1 MLPRRIS
8 VSLFIDQ
15 SIIWPVKRLQ
25 AFKFQLRPGGQQERE
40 MRRFAGACR
49 FVFNRALAL
58 QNENHEAGNKY
69 IPYGKMASW
78 LVEWKNAT
86 EMQWLKDSPSQ
97 PLQQSLKDLERA
109 YKNFFQKRAAF
120 PRFKKRGQNDAFRY
134 PQGVKLDQE
143 NSRIFLPKLGW
154 MRYRNSR
161 QVTGVVKNVTVSQSC
176 GKWYISIQ
184 TESEVSTP
192 VHPSASMVG
201 LDAGVAKLA
210 TLSDGT
216 VFEPVNS
223 FQKNQK
229 TLARLQRQLSRK
241 VKFSNNWQKQK
252 RKIQR
257 LHSCIA
263 NIRRD
268 YLHKVTTTVS
278 KNHAMIVIED
288 LKVSNMSK
296 SAAGTVSQ
304 PGRNV
309 RAKSGLNRTI
319 LDQGWYEMR
328 RQLEYKQLWRG
339 GQVLAVPPAYTSQ
352 RCACCGH
359 TAKENR
365 LSQSKFRCQVCG
377 YTANAD
383 VNGARNILAAGH
395 AVLACGEMVQS
406 GRSLKQEPT
415 EMIQATA

>member
-1 MLPRRIS
+1 M
-8 VSLFIDQ
+8 
-15 SIIWPVKRLQ
+15 KRLQ

-229 TLARLQRQLSRK
+229 KLARLQRQLSRK

-309 RAKSGLNRTI
+309 RAKSGLNRSI

-328 RQLEYKQLWRG
+328 RQLAYKQLWRG

-406 GRSLKQEPT
+406 GRPLKQEPT

>member
-1 MLPRRIS
+1 MMLILKAYKFRLEPTPE
-8 VSLFIDQ
+8 Q
-15 SIIWPVKRLQ
+15 SQRLR
-25 AFKFQLRPGGQQERE
+25 QLCGC
-40 MRRFAGACR
+40 AR
-49 FVFNRALAL
+49 FVWNLGLAETKRILDSGEKLPSAFELNRMITVWKKMPEYIFLQDAYTDNLQQKLKDLHTAWKRCFDKKLAAKAPVWKRK
-58 QNENHEAGNKY
+58 NEGRDSIRFVNFEKY
-69 IPYGKMASW
+69 CCLENRRVKLPSGLGWVKFRQSQRVNGKI
-78 LVEWKNAT
+78 KNAT
-86 EMQWLKDSPSQ
+86 ISQ
-97 PLQQSLKDLERA
+97 LA
-109 YKNFFQKRAAF
+109 
-120 PRFKKRGQNDAFRY
+120 GQ
-134 PQGVKLDQE
+134 
-143 NSRIFLPKLGW
+143 
-154 MRYRNSR
+154 
-161 QVTGVVKNVTVSQSC
+161 
-176 GKWYISIQ
+176 WYISFQVEIE
-184 TESEVSTP
+184 TAEPNHTSTTI
-192 VHPSASMVG
+192 VG

-229 TLARLQRQLSRK
+229 KLARLQRQLSRK

-252 RKIQR
+252 RKIQC
-257 LHSCIA
+257 LHSRIA

-309 RAKSGLNRTI
+309 RAKSGLNRSI

-365 LSQSKFRCQVCG
+365 LSQSQFRCQVCG

-395 AVLACGEMVQS
+395 AVLAC
-406 GRSLKQEPT
+406 
-415 EMIQATA
+415 

>member
-1 MLPRRIS
+1 MRGVRQQQDEPGRFSICSRQAAVVRSGEKLPSAFELNRMITVWKKMPEYIFLQDAYTDNLQQKLKDLHTAWKRCFDKKLAAKAP
-8 VSLFIDQ
+8 VWKRKNEGRD
-15 SIIWPVKRLQ
+15 SI
-25 AFKFQLRPGGQQERE
+25 
-40 MRRFAGACR
+40 R
-49 FVFNRALAL
+49 FVNFEKYCCLENRRVKLPSGL
-58 QNENHEAGNKY
+58 GWVKFRQSQRVN
-69 IPYGKMASW
+69 GKI
-78 LVEWKNAT
+78 KNAT
-86 EMQWLKDSPSQ
+86 ISQ
-97 PLQQSLKDLERA
+97 LA
-109 YKNFFQKRAAF
+109 
-120 PRFKKRGQNDAFRY
+120 GQ
-134 PQGVKLDQE
+134 
-143 NSRIFLPKLGW
+143 
-154 MRYRNSR
+154 
-161 QVTGVVKNVTVSQSC
+161 
-176 GKWYISIQ
+176 WYISFQVEIE
-184 TESEVSTP
+184 TAEPNHTSTTI
-192 VHPSASMVG
+192 VG

-229 TLARLQRQLSRK
+229 KLARLQRQLSRK

-252 RKIQR
+252 RKIQQ
-257 LHSCIA
+257 LHSRIA

-309 RAKSGLNRTI
+309 RAKSGLNRSI

-365 LSQSKFRCQVCG
+365 LSQSKFVCQVCG

-395 AVLACGEMVQS
+395 AVLACGGMVQS
-406 GRSLKQEPT
+406 GRPLKQEPEAEQSAVT
-415 EMIQATA
+415 H

>member
-1 MLPRRIS
+1 MLILKAYKFRLEPTPE
-8 VSLFIDQ
+8 Q
-15 SIIWPVKRLQ
+15 SQRLR
-25 AFKFQLRPGGQQERE
+25 QLCGC
-40 MRRFAGACR
+40 AR
-49 FVFNRALAL
+49 FVWNLGLAETKRILDSGEKLPSAFELNRMITVWKKMPEYIFLQDAYTDNLQQKLKVLHTAWKRCFDKKLAAKAPVWKRK
-58 QNENHEAGNKY
+58 NEGRDSIRFVNFEKY
-69 IPYGKMASW
+69 CCLENRRVKLPSGLGWVKFRQSQRVNGKI
-78 LVEWKNAT
+78 KNAT
-86 EMQWLKDSPSQ
+86 ISQ
-97 PLQQSLKDLERA
+97 LA
-109 YKNFFQKRAAF
+109 
-120 PRFKKRGQNDAFRY
+120 GQ
-134 PQGVKLDQE
+134 
-143 NSRIFLPKLGW
+143 
-154 MRYRNSR
+154 
-161 QVTGVVKNVTVSQSC
+161 
-176 GKWYISIQ
+176 WYISFQVEIE
-184 TESEVSTP
+184 TAEPNHTSTTI
-192 VHPSASMVG
+192 VG

-229 TLARLQRQLSRK
+229 KLARLQRQLSRK

-252 RKIQR
+252 RKIQC
-257 LHSCIA
+257 LHSRIA

-309 RAKSGLNRTI
+309 RAKSGLNRSI

-365 LSQSKFRCQVCG
+365 LSQSQFRCQVCG

-395 AVLACGEMVQS
+395 AVLACGGTMQS
-406 GRSLKQEPT
+406 DRPLKQEPDAEQSAVT
-415 EMIQATA
+415 H

>member
-1 MLPRRIS
+1 ME
-8 VSLFIDQ
+8 
-15 SIIWPVKRLQ
+15 RLQ

-49 FVFNRALAL
+49 FVFNRALAR

-86 EMQWLKDSPSQ
+86 ETQWLKDSPSQ

-109 YKNFFQKRAAF
+109 YKNFFQNRAAF

-229 TLARLQRQLSRK
+229 TLARLQRQLSR
-241 VKFSNNWQKQK
+241 
-252 RKIQR
+252 
-257 LHSCIA
+257 
-263 NIRRD
+263 RD

-309 RAKSGLNRTI
+309 RAKSGLNRSI

-406 GRSLKQEPT
+406 GRPLKQEPT

>member
-1 MLPRRIS
+1 
-8 VSLFIDQ
+8 
-15 SIIWPVKRLQ
+15 
-25 AFKFQLRPGGQQERE
+25 

-49 FVFNRALAL
+49 FVFNRALAR

-86 EMQWLKDSPSQ
+86 ETQWLKDSASQ

-134 PQGVKLDQE
+134 PQGVKLAQE

-229 TLARLQRQLSRK
+229 KLARLQRQLSRK

-278 KNHAMIVIED
+278 KNHVMIVIED

-309 RAKSGLNRTI
+309 RAKSGLNRSI

-365 LSQSKFRCQVCG
+365 LSQSQFRCQVCG

-395 AVLACGEMVQS
+395 AVLACGGMVQS
-406 GRSLKQEPT
+406 GRPLKQEPT

>member
-1 MLPRRIS
+1 M
-8 VSLFIDQ
+8 
-15 SIIWPVKRLQ
+15 KRLQ

-49 FVFNRALAL
+49 FVFNRALAR
-58 QNENHEAGNKY
+58 QNENHEVGNKY

-86 EMQWLKDSPSQ
+86 ETQWLKDAPSQ

-109 YKNFFQKRAAF
+109 YKNFFRKRAAF
-120 PRFKKRGQNDAFRY
+120 PRFKKRGQNDVFRY

-143 NSRIFLPKLGW
+143 
-154 MRYRNSR
+154 NSR

-309 RAKSGLNRTI
+309 RAKSGLNRSI

-406 GRSLKQEPT
+406 GRPLKQEPT

>member
-1 MLPRRIS
+1 M
-8 VSLFIDQ
+8 
-15 SIIWPVKRLQ
+15 KRLQ

-49 FVFNRALAL
+49 FVFNRALAR
-58 QNENHEAGNKY
+58 QNENHEVGNKY

-86 EMQWLKDSPSQ
+86 ETQWLKDAQSQ

-109 YKNFFQKRAAF
+109 YKNFFRKRAAF
-120 PRFKKRGQNDAFRY
+120 PRFKKRGQNDVFRY

-229 TLARLQRQLSRK
+229 KLARLQRQLSRK

-278 KNHAMIVIED
+278 KNHVMIVIED

-309 RAKSGLNRTI
+309 RAKSGLNRSI

-406 GRSLKQEPT
+406 GRPLKQEPT

>member
-1 MLPRRIS
+1 M
-8 VSLFIDQ
+8 
-15 SIIWPVKRLQ
+15 KRLQ

-49 FVFNRALAL
+49 FVFNRALAR
-58 QNENHEAGNKY
+58 QNENHEVGNKY

-86 EMQWLKDSPSQ
+86 ETQWLKDAQSQ

-109 YKNFFQKRAAF
+109 YKNFFRKRAAF

-229 TLARLQRQLSRK
+229 KLARLQRQLSRK

-309 RAKSGLNRTI
+309 RAKSGLNRSI

-406 GRSLKQEPT
+406 GRPLKQEPT

>member
-1 MLPRRIS
+1 
-8 VSLFIDQ
+8 
-15 SIIWPVKRLQ
+15 
-25 AFKFQLRPGGQQERE
+25 
-40 MRRFAGACR
+40 MRCFAGACR

-58 QNENHEAGNKY
+58 QNEEHEAGNKY
-69 IPYGKMASW
+69 ISYTKMTSW
-78 LVEWKNAT
+78 LVEWKNASET
-86 EMQWLKDSPSQ
+86 QWLKDAPSQ

-134 PQGVKLDQE
+134 PQGVKLDQG

-161 QVTGVVKNVTVSQSC
+161 QVTGMVKNVTVSQLC

-184 TESEVSTP
+184 TEREVSTP
-192 VHPSASMVG
+192 VHPSTSMVG
-201 LDAGVAKLA
+201 LDAGVVKLA

-229 TLARLQRQLSRK
+229 KLATLQRQLSRK

-257 LHSCIA
+257 LHSRIA

-268 YLHKVTTTVS
+268 YLHKVTTTIS

-288 LKVSNMSK
+288 LKVKNMSR
-296 SAAGTVSQ
+296 SAAGTINQ

-309 RAKSGLNRTI
+309 RAKSGLNRSI

-365 LSQSKFRCQVCG
+365 LSQSKFRCQACG

-395 AVLACGEMVQS
+395 AVLACGGMVQS
-406 GRSLKQEPT
+406 GRPLKQEPT
-415 EMIQATA
+415 EMIQATV

>member
-1 MLPRRIS
+1 M
-8 VSLFIDQ
+8 
-15 SIIWPVKRLQ
+15 KRLQ
-25 AFKFQLRPGGQQERE
+25 AFKFQLRPGGQQECE

-49 FVFNRALAL
+49 FVFNRALAR
-58 QNENHEAGNKY
+58 QNENHEVGNKY

-86 EMQWLKDSPSQ
+86 ETQWLKDSPSQ

-109 YKNFFQKRAAF
+109 YKNFFQNRAAF

-192 VHPSASMVG
+192 AHPSASMVG

-223 FQKNQK
+223 LQKNQK
-229 TLARLQRQLSRK
+229 KLARLQRQLSRK

-252 RKIQR
+252 CKIQR
-257 LHSCIA
+257 LHSRIA

-304 PGRNV
+304 PGRNA
-309 RAKSGLNRTI
+309 RAKSGLNRSI
-319 LDQGWYEMR
+319 LDQGWNEMR

-339 GQVLAVPPAYTSQ
+339 GQVFAVPPAYTSQ

-395 AVLACGEMVQS
+395 AVLACGGCQQT
-406 GRSLKQEPT
+406 G
-415 EMIQATA
+415 

>member
-1 MLPRRIS
+1 
-8 VSLFIDQ
+8 
-15 SIIWPVKRLQ
+15 
-25 AFKFQLRPGGQQERE
+25 

-49 FVFNRALAL
+49 FVFNRALAR

-86 EMQWLKDSPSQ
+86 ETQWFNDSPSQ

-109 YKNFFQKRAAF
+109 YKNFFRKRAAF

-229 TLARLQRQLSRK
+229 TLARLQRQLSRR

-257 LHSCIA
+257 LHSRIA

-309 RAKSGLNRTI
+309 RAKSGLNRSI

-328 RQLEYKQLWRG
+328 RQLEYKQLWSG

-406 GRSLKQEPT
+406 GRPLKQEPT

>member
-1 MLPRRIS
+1 
-8 VSLFIDQ
+8 
-15 SIIWPVKRLQ
+15 
-25 AFKFQLRPGGQQERE
+25 
-40 MRRFAGACR
+40 MRCFAGACR

-69 IPYGKMASW
+69 ISYTKMTSW

-86 EMQWLKDSPSQ
+86 ETQWLKDAPSQ

-143 NSRIFLPKLGW
+143 NSRIFLPKPGW

-184 TESEVSTP
+184 TESEVSDP
-192 VHPSASMVG
+192 VHPSVSMVG

-223 FQKNQK
+223 FQKKQK
-229 TLARLQRQLSRK
+229 KLARLQRQLSHK

-257 LHSCIA
+257 LHSRIA

-268 YLHKVTTTVS
+268 YLHKVTTTIS

-309 RAKSGLNRTI
+309 RAKSGLNCSI

-328 RQLEYKQLWRG
+328 RQLEYKQIWRG
-339 GQVLAVPPAYTSQ
+339 GQVLAVSPAYTSQ
-352 RCACCGH
+352 RCVCCGH

-365 LSQSKFRCQVCG
+365 PSQSKFECQACG

-395 AVLACGEMVQS
+395 AVLACGGRVQS
-406 GRSLKQEPT
+406 GRPLKQEPT

>member
-1 MLPRRIS
+1 
-8 VSLFIDQ
+8 
-15 SIIWPVKRLQ
+15 
-25 AFKFQLRPGGQQERE
+25 

-49 FVFNRALAL
+49 FVFNRALAR

-86 EMQWLKDSPSQ
+86 ETQWLRDSSSQ

-161 QVTGVVKNVTVSQSC
+161 QVTGIVKNVTVCQSC

-192 VHPSASMVG
+192 VHPSASMIG

-216 VFEPVNS
+216 VFGPVNS

-257 LHSCIA
+257 LHSRIA

-309 RAKSGLNRTI
+309 RAKSGLNRSI
-319 LDQGWYEMR
+319 LNQGWYEMR

-365 LSQSKFRCQVCG
+365 LSQSKFRCQICG

-406 GRSLKQEPT
+406 CRPLKQEPT

>member
-1 MLPRRIS
+1 
-8 VSLFIDQ
+8 
-15 SIIWPVKRLQ
+15 
-25 AFKFQLRPGGQQERE
+25 
-40 MRRFAGACR
+40 MRRFTGSCR

-58 QNENHEAGNKY
+58 QNENYEAGNKF
-69 IPYGKMASW
+69 IPYTKMASW
-78 LVEWKNAT
+78 LVEWKNSP
-86 EMQWLKDSPSQ
+86 EMQWLKDAPSQ

-134 PQGVKLDQE
+134 PQGVKLDQK

-154 MRYRNSR
+154 LRYRNSR
-161 QVTGVVKNVTVSQSC
+161 PVTGIVKNVTVSQSC

-223 FQKNQK
+223 FQKKQK
-229 TLARLQRQLSRK
+229 KLARLQRQLSRK

-257 LHSCIA
+257 LHSRIA

-268 YLHKVTTTVS
+268 YLHKVTTTIS
-278 KNHAMIVIED
+278 KKHAMIVIED
-288 LKVSNMSK
+288 LKVSNMSR

-309 RAKSGLNRTI
+309 RAKSGLNRSI

-365 LSQSKFRCQVCG
+365 LSQSKFRCPVCE

-395 AVLACGEMVQS
+395 AVLACGGRVQS
-406 GRSLKQEPT
+406 GRPLKQEPT
-415 EMIQATA
+415 EMIQATACT

>member
-1 MLPRRIS
+1 M
-8 VSLFIDQ
+8 
-15 SIIWPVKRLQ
+15 KRLQ

-49 FVFNRALAL
+49 FVFNRALAR

-69 IPYGKMASW
+69 IPYGRMASW

-86 EMQWLKDSPSQ
+86 ETHWLKDSPSQ
-97 PLQQSLKDLERA
+97 PLQQSLKDLEQA
-109 YKNFFQKRAAF
+109 YKNFFQNRAAF

-257 LHSCIA
+257 LHSRIA

-309 RAKSGLNRTI
+309 RAKSGLNRSV

>member
-1 MLPRRIS
+1 M
-8 VSLFIDQ
+8 
-15 SIIWPVKRLQ
+15 KRLQ
-25 AFKFQLRPGGQQERE
+25 AFKFQLRPGGQQEHE

-86 EMQWLKDSPSQ
+86 GMQWLKDSPSQ

-241 VKFSNNWQKQK
+241 VEFSNNWQKQK

-257 LHSCIA
+257 LHSRIA

-309 RAKSGLNRTI
+309 RAKSGLNRSV

-352 RCACCGH
+352 RCTCCGH

-365 LSQSKFRCQVCG
+365 LSQSQFRCQVCG

-395 AVLACGEMVQS
+395 AVLACGGMVQS
-406 GRSLKQEPT
+406 GRPLKQEPT

>member
-1 MLPRRIS
+1 M
-8 VSLFIDQ
+8 
-15 SIIWPVKRLQ
+15 KRLQ

-86 EMQWLKDSPSQ
+86 ETQWLKNAPSQ
-97 PLQQSLKDLERA
+97 PLQQLLKDLERA

-120 PRFKKRGQNDAFRY
+120 PRFKKRGQNDSFRY

-176 GKWYISIQ
+176 GKWHISIQ

-223 FQKNQK
+223 FQKKQK

-257 LHSCIA
+257 LHSRIA

-309 RAKSGLNRTI
+309 RAKSGLNRSI

-406 GRSLKQEPT
+406 GRPLKQEPT

>member
-1 MLPRRIS
+1 
-8 VSLFIDQ
+8 
-15 SIIWPVKRLQ
+15 
-25 AFKFQLRPGGQQERE
+25 

-49 FVFNRALAL
+49 FVFNRALAR

-86 EMQWLKDSPSQ
+86 ETQWLKDAQSQ

-109 YKNFFQKRAAF
+109 YKNFFRKRAAF

-257 LHSCIA
+257 LHSRIA

-309 RAKSGLNRTI
+309 RAKSGLNRSI

-406 GRSLKQEPT
+406 GRPLKQEPT